1 MYLSRFCSVKRSTL
15 SDTNSRNMVDIEK
28 VLHRYSGLL
37 IQQKDKH
44 ENQENEN
51 KLDNTMKKSI
61 SIFSSLQRWSSS
73 ILFWSGLV
81 GWTVMCSTFS
91 VKKHRKK
98 RGHQSNSLEEDHETC
113 SSARLYIS
121 CRSLE
126 DHLPHFLCVLLH
138 IYPKHSKN
146 QAKDDGSHVPLQ
158 LTSWSDSFSHPL
170 LCIWLFHQNL

>member
-15 SDTNSRNMVDIEK
+15 SDTNSRNMVDIER

-73 ILFWSGLV
+73 SILL
-81 GWTVMCSTFS
+81 FS
-91 VKKHRKK
+91 SDVVSLAEPSCAVLSVSRNTGRSVAISLIA
-98 RGHQSNSLEEDHETC
+98 RGRPRDLFIC
-113 SSARLYIS
+113 SSIHFVSSSSSFSLRAASYIS
-121 CRSLE
+121 QTL
-126 DHLPHFLCVLLH
+126 
-138 IYPKHSKN
+138 
-146 QAKDDGSHVPLQ
+146 
-158 LTSWSDSFSHPL
+158 
-170 LCIWLFHQNL
+170 